1 MAVKAGTLIR
11 PLASADYKSKSSLK
25 KGGLLLIPVGIMV
38 AMVALIS
45 SIIQAD
51 RGASDASIAAQA
63 AWTFGVA
70 TVALITIKSGI
81 ALILWGI
88 VRRIWIRIESLK
100 EALPNLMSKDAQPG
114 TIHEGSITTPYGAGK
129 TTRKAPGSLPIHR
142 MAYALWAPMLIM
154 GVMLVGIGL
163 VLSFFEAD
171 KAFSSDPDTF
181 QTLRALVPGILFLGE
196 GLVLAGISFLLGTIL
211 GSLREGGGEVQ
222 ESLGLGVKT
231 LTMPLTAK
239 LFLVLMMMGV
249 MVEMI
254 QFGLYIF
261 VATLDP
267 ATEFSTINA
276 YHAWLGP
283 LRELGLGLLLS
294 GIVLA
299 LGTIGK
305 VLDFQFHRISEII
318 STGR

>member
-1 MAVKAGTLIR
+1 MIR
-11 PLASADYKSKSSLK
+11 PSATADYKSKSSLK
-25 KGGLLLIPVGIMV
+25 KGGLLLIAAGIMV
-38 AMVALIS
+38 AMVAFIS
-45 SIIQAD
+45 SIILAD
-51 RGASDASIAAQA
+51 RDASDASILAQA

-88 VRRIWIRIESLK
+88 VRRLWIRIESVK

-114 TIHEGSITTPYGAGK
+114 PIHEGSITTPYGAVA
-129 TTRKAPGSLPIHR
+129 TTRKAPGPLLIHR

-171 KAFSSDPDTF
+171 QAFSGDPDTF

-196 GLVLAGISFLLGTIL
+196 GLVLAGISFLLGSIL

-231 LTMPLTAK
+231 LSMPLTAK
-239 LFLVLMMMGV
+239 LFVALMAMGM
-249 MVEMI
+249 MVEMV

-267 ATEFSTINA
+267 AKELSTINA
-276 YHAWLGP
+276 YHAWVGP
-283 LRELGLGLLLS
+283 LREVGLGFLLS

-305 VLDFQFHRISEII
+305 VLGFQFHRISEII